1 MDNWELLGDVA
12 KKIIEQLQKQQQE
25 KRDNL

>member
-1 MDNWELLGDVA
+1 MDNWQKLSDVA
-12 KKIIEQLQKQQQE
+12 KRIIEQLQKQQQE

>member
-12 KKIIEQLQKQQQE
+12 KRIIEQLQRQQQE
-25 KRDNL
+25 KKG